1 VTGPGSSSGG
11 RRTGTQM
18 IEFGLRLT
26 LRGGRE
32 AIVRLTLTAIAVALG
47 TWLLLTAIA
56 GINAVNA
63 QNLREAWLNSAPGPV
78 ARHQESAPSGGQG
91 RWAGQP
97 LLWKL
102 QPDFYRGQLMGRLDV
117 AATGPHS
124 PVPPGI
130 PHLPGPGQFYASP
143 AMIKLLNAAPARE
156 LADRYPGHL
165 TGAIAAS
172 ALPAPNTLL
181 IIIGHSVSYM
191 HQQSGAFKITAI
203 QMVPP
208 NGCYGPQCAISVGI
222 GANGMD
228 LILSTV
234 GVGLL
239 LPVLIFIGASTRL
252 SAARREQRYAAM
264 RLTGATPRQITTIA
278 SVESAVAAAIGVGV
292 GFALFFALRPLIA
305 SFPFTGAPFFT
316 SDMSLNLL
324 DIAAIVIG
332 VPAAAAVI
340 ARIALQRVQISPLG
354 VSRRVKPQPPR
365 AWRVIPLLAGMA
377 ELAVFIV
384 VGKQK
389 TSADEV
395 LAITPGFVMLVMGLV
410 IAGPWLTMV
419 GARLLAGRARR
430 PGSLIAARRLADNP
444 QLGFRT
450 ISGLTLALFVLT
462 VVISVITSINAHQ
475 APPGGVIG
483 NDIVTDQISGP
494 GSGPARAVPEPVL
507 ARLAGIRGVQ
517 TIMLVHADPLGT
529 KLSFGSFGTEPAS
542 LVPCGQLAR
551 IPVLGKCAPGGA
563 VASFPPEVYSLDIE
577 RSTGQSGKVWP
588 TVPMTTQR
596 VAAIGVQTI
605 VVATNGSPTA
615 IERARTYLI
624 DSFPSGGIPVT
635 QTEEFFNSDVTKWQR
650 FAYVLIFASLAIGGC
665 TLAVTVICS
674 LSERKRPFSL
684 LRLTGVQLRMLQQVV
699 LLETSVPLVLS
710 ALVAAGAG
718 LLAAYLFLNSQL
730 GFALRWP
737 GATFY
742 VIVAA
747 GLAASVLLIVGTLP
761 LLRRMTG
768 PEVARNE

>member
-1 VTGPGSSSGG
+1 
-11 RRTGTQM
+11 M
-18 IEFGLRLT
+18 IGFGLRLT

-32 AIVRLTLTAIAVALG
+32 AVVRLALTAMAVALG

-78 ARHQESAPSGGQG
+78 AGHQAPAAA
-91 RWAGQP
+91 RAEP
-97 LLWKL
+97 LWWKL
-102 QPDFYRGQLMGRLDV
+102 RPDFYRGQLIGRLDV
-117 AATGPHS
+117 AATGPQS

-130 PHLPGPGQFYASP
+130 PHLPAPGRFYASP
-143 AMIKLLNAAPARE
+143 AMIQLLRAAPADE

-165 TGAIAAS
+165 AGTIADS
-172 ALPAPNTLL
+172 ALPSSNSLL
-181 IIIGHSVSYM
+181 IIIGHSVAYM
-191 HQQSGAFKITAI
+191 RQQPDAVKVTAI
-203 QMVPP
+203 QSVPP
-208 NGCYGPQCAISVGI
+208 NKCDGHQCAISVGI

-264 RLTGATPRQITTIA
+264 RLTGATPRQVTAIA
-278 SVESAVAAAIGVGV
+278 SVESAVAAAIGAVS
-292 GFALFFALRPLIA
+292 GFALFFALRPSVA

-316 SDMSLNLL
+316 SDMSLSLL
-324 DIAAIVIG
+324 DVAVVVIG
-332 VPAAAAVI
+332 GPAAAAVI

-354 VSRRVKPQPPR
+354 VTRRVTPRPPR
-365 AWRVIPLLAGMA
+365 PWRVLPLLAGLA
-377 ELAVFIV
+377 ELAVFVV

-395 LAITPGFVMLVMGLV
+395 LAILPGFVMLVVGLV
-410 IAGPWLTMV
+410 IAGPWLTMA

-430 PGSLIAARRLADNP
+430 PGSLLAARRLADNP

-483 NDIVTDQISGP
+483 NDLLTEQLGGP
-494 GSGPARAVPEPVL
+494 GIGPARAVPAQVL
-507 ARLAGIRGVQ
+507 ARLDRLPGVNA
-517 TIMLVHADPLGT
+517 TMLVHADPLGT

-542 LVPCGQLAR
+542 LVPCTDLAR
-551 IPVLGKCAPGGA
+551 MPVLGQCAAGA
-563 VASFPPEVYSLDIE
+563 SVASFPPQVYALGLE
-577 RSTGQSGKVWP
+577 RTGQQSAKLWP
-588 TVPMTTQR
+588 TAPMSAR
-596 VAAIGVQTI
+596 RLAAIGAQTI
-605 VVATNGSPTA
+605 VVATDGSPAA
-615 IERARTYLI
+615 IEGARTYLI
-624 DSFPSGGIPVT
+624 DSFPRAGAPVT
-635 QTEEFFNSDVTKWQR
+635 QTEEFVDSNVAKWQR

-665 TLAVTVICS
+665 TLAVTVIGG

-684 LRLTGVQLRMLQQVV
+684 LRLAGVQLRMLQQVV
-699 LLETSVPLVLS
+699 LLETSVPLLLS
-710 ALVAAGAG
+710 ALVATGAG
-718 LLAAYLFLNSQL
+718 LLAAYLFVSSQL
-730 GFALRWP
+730 SYSLQWP
-737 GATFY
+737 GSTFY
-742 VIVAA
+742 AIVAA
-747 GLAASVLLIVGTLP
+747 GLAASLMLILATLP

-768 PEVARNE
+768 PEVTRNE